1 MLSLLQFVVVIVA
14 LCGGM
19 VVFAPPALADS
30 QTSQVSTGYDS
41 ACAVV
46 NGTAKCWGSNE
57 AGKLGIGKD
66 VGAVKT
72 TPVTVANN
80 KNAIPAGPT
89 VCKSSFLGVCTSS
102 GPSTPAVPASP
113 LGGKYIEKVSVG
125 RSHACALAA
134 ARVYCWGDN
143 SHGQLGNHS
152 TTNSTLPVPVAI
164 NDTVSAG
171 PTVCKS
177 SFLGICTSSG
187 PSTPAQPAS
196 ALRQKEVIDVS
207 AGEYFTCALS
217 SDGSVACWGE
227 GDDGRLGTNKTNDFN
242 YPVAVYSQGVLAGK
256 KGIRLAKASESTMCV
271 LVINTR
277 DTAIAMG
284 NPYCWGKGIG
294 DGALPTDT
302 MTTTACDKN
311 APVSKPNSR
320 STDTIYHS
328 LQPVAVSTT
337 QLFSL
342 ADANGYVTGLAA
354 DGKAYYWG
362 MYGHRA
368 TESYADVRECR
379 VNPCTGKVS
388 IMQMHEVTLA
398 KVGGTRAG
406 FTPNN
411 RNQSAYSSSRGLRV
425 TPAVRDSAQ
434 VNTGGGN
441 ACTPVT
447 HYGYTKKTHYSQLG
461 QRTPTV
467 PQVNPLTQSKVTA
480 LSGEVFGDD
489 VSRSLYCATRA
500 DKTVWC
506 DSNGAS
512 ANEGQTGSDY
522 TPRCTTAGFLFF
534 TTTTCDPAPTGPQP
548 VVMNGWLAGKSVAAL
563 STGKTGYTCAVADGA
578 VGCWGVNDKGQ
589 LGVGD
594 TTNRRVPTGLGL

>member
-1 MLSLLQFVVVIVA
+1 MSSLLQFVVAIVA
-14 LCGGM
+14 VTGGM
-19 VVFAPPALADS
+19 VVFAQSAFADS
-30 QTSQVSTGYDS
+30 QTTQVSTGYDS

-46 NGTAKCWGSNE
+46 GGTAKCWGSNE

-66 VGAVKT
+66 VGTIKT
-72 TPVTVANN
+72 TPVTVVNN
-80 KNAIPAGPT
+80 KSAIPAGPT
-89 VCKSSFLGVCTSS
+89 VCTSSFLGICTSS

-113 LGGKYIEKVSVG
+113 LGGKYIEKISVG

-152 TTNSTLPVPVAI
+152 TTSSATPVPVAI
-164 NDTVSAG
+164 NEAIPAG

-196 ALRQKEVIDVS
+196 SLRQKEVIDIS
-207 AGEYFTCALS
+207 AGEYFTCVLA
-217 SDGSVACWGE
+217 SDGSVSCWGE
-227 GDDGRLGTNKTNDFN
+227 GDDGRLGTNKTNDFH
-242 YPVAVYSQGVLAGK
+242 YPVAVYSQGALAGK
-256 KGIRLAKASESTMCV
+256 RGIRLAKASESTMCV

-277 DTAIAMG
+277 DAASAMG

-294 DGALPTDT
+294 DGALSADT
-302 MTTTACDKN
+302 TVTTACDKN
-311 APVSKPNSR
+311 APVVKPSGR
-320 STDTIYHS
+320 STDTIYQS
-328 LQPVAVSTT
+328 LQPVAISTS

-368 TESYADVRECR
+368 TESYSDLRECR

-388 IMQMHEVTLA
+388 IMEMYKVTLA
-398 KVGGTRAG
+398 RETRAG
-406 FTPNN
+406 FNPSN
-411 RNQSAYSSSRGLRV
+411 RNQAAYSNSRGLRV

-434 VNTGGGN
+434 ANTGGGN

-447 HYGYTKKTHYSQLG
+447 HYGYTKKTHYNQIG
-461 QRTPTV
+461 QRTPTA
-467 PQVNPLTQSKVTA
+467 PPANSLTQSKVTA
-480 LSGEVFGDD
+480 LSGEVFSDD
-489 VSRSLYCATRA
+489 VSRGLYCAA
-500 DKTVWC
+500 KTDGTVGC
-506 DSNGAS
+506 DSNGTS
-512 ANEGQTGSDY
+512 SSEGQTGSDY
-522 TPRCTTAGFLFF
+522 TPRCTTTSFLFF
-534 TTTTCDPAPTGPQP
+534 TTTTCDPAPIGPQP
-548 VVMNGWLAGKSVAAL
+548 VVMNGWLAGKSVTAL
-563 STGKTGYTCAVADGA
+563 STGKTGYTCAIASGA
-578 VGCWGVNDKGQ
+578 VGCWGINDKGQ

-594 TTNRRVPTGLGL
+594 TVNRRVPAGVGL

>member
-1 MLSLLQFVVVIVA
+1 MSFLLQLVVVATAILGSMIIIGQPVA
-14 LCGGM
+14 
-19 VVFAPPALADS
+19 AA
-30 QTSQVSTGYDS
+30 SQVSQLSTGYDS

-46 NGTAKCWGSNE
+46 DGTAKCWGSNE

-66 VGAVKT
+66 VGAIKT
-72 TPVTVANN
+72 APVTVVNN
-80 KNAIPAGPT
+80 KNAIPPGPT
-89 VCKSSFLGVCTSS
+89 VCTSSFLGICTSS
-102 GPSTPAVPASP
+102 GPATPAIPASP
-113 LGGKYIEKVSVG
+113 LGGKYVEKVSVG

-152 TTNSTLPVPVAI
+152 TTGSATPVSVAI
-164 NDTVSAG
+164 NDVVPAG
-171 PTVCKS
+171 PTICKS

-207 AGEYFTCALS
+207 AGEYFACALS

-256 KGIRLAKASESTMCV
+256 KGIRLAKASGSTMCV

-277 DTAIAMG
+277 DAVTAMG

-294 DGALPTDT
+294 DGVLPADT
-302 MTTTACDKN
+302 AVTTACDKN
-311 APVSKPNSR
+311 APISKPGSR

-328 LQPVAVSTT
+328 LQPVAVSTS
-337 QLFSL
+337 QQFSL
-342 ADANGYVTGLAA
+342 ADANGYVTGLGV

-368 TESYADVRECR
+368 TESYTDLKECR

-388 IMQMHEVTLA
+388 ITETYKVTLA
-398 KVGGTRAG
+398 RETRAG
-406 FTPNN
+406 FKPNN
-411 RNQSAYSSSRGLRV
+411 RNQAAYSNSRGLRV
-425 TPAVRDSAQ
+425 TPAVHDSAQ
-434 VNTGGGN
+434 VNTGGGGN
-441 ACTPVT
+441 ACTPIT
-447 HYGYTKKTHYSQLG
+447 HYGYTKKIHYSQLG
-461 QRTPTV
+461 QRTPTI
-467 PQVNPLTQSKVTA
+467 PSANSLTQSKVTA

-489 VSRSLYCATRA
+489 VSRGLYCAA
-500 DKTVWC
+500 KMDGTVWC
-506 DSNGAS
+506 DSNGTS
-512 ANEGQTGSDY
+512 SSEGQTGSDY
-522 TPRCTTAGFLFF
+522 TPRCTTTGFLFF
-534 TTTTCDPAPTGPQP
+534 TTTTCDPAPVGPQA
-548 VVMNGWLAGKSVAAL
+548 VIANGWLAGKSVTVL
-563 STGKTGYTCAVADGA
+563 STSKTGYTCAIASGG
-578 VGCWGVNDKGQ
+578 VGCWGINDKGQ

-594 TTNRRVPTGLGL
+594 TVNRRVPTGMGL